1 MSEKECIY
9 CKEIG
14 IKNTNVFIEIK
25 DAELGPGWI
34 CKECFLETV
43 KEEEQEL
50 KELREYK
57 SKIEEIIDENFSDF
71 SDFCEK
77 CCAKGKCN
85 GSCCYEQIKEFF
97 RGVEQ

>member
-1 MSEKECIY
+1 MSKKECIY
-9 CKEIG
+9 CKENG

-25 DAELGPGWI
+25 DVELGPGWI

-57 SKIEEIIDENFSDF
+57 SKIEEIIDENFF
-71 SDFCEK
+71 
-77 CCAKGKCN
+77 G
-85 GSCCYEQIKEFF
+85 FF
-97 RGVEQ
+97 GFLREMLCKRKVQRLLLL